1 MGPTPVRL
9 VSLMEEEILTYK
21 ETRDA
26 CTQRKG
32 QVRTKGEGVC
42 LQAKDMGRREKT
54 KPAGSL
60 ILNFQPQEL

>member
-1 MGPTPVRL
+1 
-9 VSLMEEEILTYK
+9 MEEEILPHK

-32 QVRTKGEGVC
+32 QERTQGEGVC
-42 LQAKDMGRREKT
+42 LQAKDVGCREKT

>member
-1 MGPTPVRL
+1 
-9 VSLMEEEILTYK
+9 MEEEILTHK

-32 QVRTKGEGVC
+32 QERTQGEGVC
-42 LQAKDMGRREKT
+42 LQAKDVGCREKT